1 MKSAHWK
8 YSEGLNMEI
17 YENSYTEN
25 EDKMLWELHEIRH
38 KLHKERKN
46 KTIEEIN
53 REALKKYSEWLKEAA
68 MNRKSS

>member
-1 MKSAHWK
+1 
-8 YSEGLNMEI
+8 MEI
-17 YENSYTEN
+17 YKNSYTES

-53 REALKKYSEWLKEAA
+53 REALRKYSEWQKEAD
-68 MNRKSS
+68 MNGKKA